1 MAAILDFAVKFQI
14 NSVFWDGCR
23 MICRKGGENEWPV
36 VQSFH
41 SFLVQ
46 GRFFGRCRKIA
57 VSSVDGNRRL
67 LAIFMSIMTK
77 KVSLDDH
84 YSHKPHVHILY
95 DGLQRMA
102 ALLN

>member
-1 MAAILDFAVKFQI
+1 M
-14 NSVFWDGCR
+14 S
-23 MICRKGGENEWPV
+23 
-36 VQSFH
+36 
-41 SFLVQ
+41 
-46 GRFFGRCRKIA
+46 GRSYKVYTASLFRDVSFGRCRKIA
-57 VSSVDGNRRL
+57 VSSVDGKRRL

-84 YSHKPHVHILY
+84 YSHKPHVHVLY